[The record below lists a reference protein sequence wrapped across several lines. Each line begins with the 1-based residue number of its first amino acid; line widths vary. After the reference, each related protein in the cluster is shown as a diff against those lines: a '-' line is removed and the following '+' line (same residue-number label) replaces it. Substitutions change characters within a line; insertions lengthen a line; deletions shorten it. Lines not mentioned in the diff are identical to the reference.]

1 MLHCRTQFTMPHT
14 IVSAHCRTQC
24 CAQCRWTFWIAAQ
37 EIELFWHTLPH
48 TIHNASHNCE
58 RTLPRTILNCRAGNG
73 IILTLLQNF
82 HNFSLS
88 SVTSRAVN
96 IYLQHVEC
104 VFEFKWL
111 CFTVTNSIS
120 HDPSSIGC
128 DNTAT
133 SSTTT
138 IHTTLVLFAS
148 GKCWLSLFSFIYRNC
163 VSWAPFYLPMY
174 HQLKISLLFT
184 VYSPSL
190 WAVQWWSSCA
200 DYCPGD
206 FQTHLLVF
214 STLVGNSRPRLKSV

>member
-1 MLHCRTQFTMPHT
+1 MPLT

-48 TIHNASHNCE
+48 TIHNASHNCG

-88 SVTSRAVN
+88 SVTPRAVN

-111 CFTVTNSIS
+111 FITVTNSIS

-128 DNTAT
+128 
-133 SSTTT
+133 TTQR
-138 IHTTLVLFAS
+138 LVLQQLFTPHWCSLHQAS
-148 GKCWLSLFSFIYRNC
+148 VDCPYTFVGAHCRTQFFTNVIFVENLAQCRTQL
-163 VSWAPFYLPMY
+163 WAPIAAHNSECTLP
-174 HQLKISLLFT
+174 HSIL
-184 VYSPSL
+184 
-190 WAVQWWSSCA
+190 
-200 DYCPGD
+200 
-206 FQTHLLVF
+206 
-214 STLVGNSRPRLKSV
+214 

>member
-1 MLHCRTQFTMPHT
+1 MLHCRTQFTMPLT

-88 SVTSRAVN
+88 SVTPRAVN

-111 CFTVTNSIS
+111 FITVTNSIS

-128 DNTAT
+128 
-133 SSTTT
+133 TTQR
-138 IHTTLVLFAS
+138 LVL
-148 GKCWLSLFSFIYRNC
+148 
-163 VSWAPFYLPMY
+163 
-174 HQLKISLLFT
+174 QQLFT
-184 VYSPSL
+184 PHWCSL
-190 WAVQWWSSCA
+190 HQASV
-200 DYCPGD
+200 DCPY
-206 FQTHLLVF
+206 T
-214 STLVGNSRPRLKSV
+214 RK